1 MGHLVVGRDSAIA
14 VLYRRYAARL
24 ADMAEP
30 IVGRASA
37 EDIARDVMLT
47 VWSAA
52 ATFDPSHGPFEP
64 WVMHITRRRILDAL
78 RTPQTTQR

>member
-30 IVGRASA
+30 IVGRSPA
-37 EDIARDVMLT
+37 EDIARQRTRSL
-47 VWSAA
+47 A
-52 ATFDPSHGPFEP
+52 SH
-64 WVMHITRRRILDAL
+64 TARRIAKS
-78 RTPQTTQR
+78 